1 MNYGI
6 IQQMVAVG
14 INSIWTP
21 YHNVIFTTFS
31 LYINSLNSNPS
42 SGFYFNINILMIYLV
57 SSKEAWSGR
66 FHHMCRGQLD
76 GVIHWYFGKLF
87 VRCAS
92 TDFFLIFLIALV
104 LLEKGKAQVL
114 KNAFSCATSFMTIK
128 QQRFFTLY
136 KRIVIWYMQYSI
148 KSTKCHKM

>member
-1 MNYGI
+1 
-6 IQQMVAVG
+6 
-14 INSIWTP
+14 
-21 YHNVIFTTFS
+21 
-31 LYINSLNSNPS
+31 
-42 SGFYFNINILMIYLV
+42 MIYLV

-76 GVIHWYFGKLF
+76 GVIHWYFGELL

-92 TDFFLIFLIALV
+92 TDLIWIFLIALV

-114 KNAFSCATSFMTIK
+114 KNAFSCATSYMTIK

-148 KSTKCHKM
+148 KSTKCRTRRKRNQLNLPDFFMGWFHSKNLPRV